1 MNLDFITERIHITLF
16 NIILL
21 LFAFFAWT
29 RVFLRF
35 RSGDTSIKWFTF
47 WSLIWIGLVII
58 IFLPGKADFFTK
70 ILGVSRA
77 PDALLTLAV
86 VLLLYTVYRL
96 YVKIDLLEGEIT
108 GLTRHI
114 TLSSIKDRLKKRTWP

>member
-1 MNLDFITERIHITLF
+1 MIIQNFLQTIHISLF

-35 RSGDTSIKWFTF
+35 RSGDTSIKWFVF
-47 WSLIWIGLVII
+47 WSIIWFGLVLI
-58 IFLPGKADFFTK
+58 IFLPGKADFFTRV
-70 ILGVSRA
+70 LGVSRA
-77 PDALLTLAV
+77 PDAMLTLAV

-96 YVKIDLLEGEIT
+96 YVKIDSLEGEIT

-114 TLSSIKDRLKKRTWP
+114 TLSAIKARLKKNLG